1 MLKTVSTLIAVLLA
15 VICIGQNTLTGKITS
30 SGKPV
35 AYAPVAVM
43 GTQYGAVTD
52 TLGNFSLNISSGTYK
67 ITVAAMGYLR
77 KEVSVNLDTLKSKFL
92 HIEVTEFANPL
103 NEVVV
108 SGTLSEVSRSESPV
122 VVESFGAAFF
132 RHTSSPTLYDAMQMV
147 NGVQPQLACNV
158 CQTADIHINGMEG
171 AYTLVTID
179 GMPIVS
185 GLSSVYGQIGIP
197 ASLIERVEVVKGPSS
212 TLYGSEAVGGL
223 INIITK
229 NPNTAPV
236 VLADFSGTSYG
247 EFNTDLAVSYKAK
260 KVAGIT
266 SVNYYNYS
274 LPVDRNG
281 DNFMDVTL
289 QNRISAFSKLSFTNK
304 FGQQSGIAV
313 RAIYEGRLGGEMD
326 YKPEHRG
333 TDIKYG
339 ESIYT
344 NRYEAI
350 GNYRIPSEKNN
361 LNLQYSYNYHHQ
373 NSYYGTTFFLA
384 TQQTA
389 FAQLIWQKNLGANHK
404 LTSGLAYRFV
414 HYIDNTPATRGF
426 GEDSLKHLPFITN
439 QPALFVQ
446 DEYSITEKVKLLAGM
461 RLEYNFV
468 HGPIF
473 APRLNAKFDIGRN
486 GSLRVGAGNGFRVVN
501 IFTEDHAALSGSRQ
515 IIITEELKPERSW
528 NFNINYSKMFVFDKG
543 FVNTDIGGFYTVF
556 SNKIVADYF
565 VNPNAIYYE
574 NLRGYGVSRGVSAN
588 AEVNF
593 ISGLKGRVGV
603 TYMEVYQ
610 REENTA
616 GVLERVPQVHA
627 PKWQGV
633 FSIGYM
639 IKPLKLT
646 IDYTGQVY
654 SPMYLPTLPNDFR
667 PAKSPWFTLQNLQ
680 LSRKFMKGKLE
691 VYAGCKNL
699 FNFMPK
705 DPLMRPFDPFDKQVN
720 FDAQGNAIASA
731 NNPNGYTFDTTYG
744 YASMQGR
751 RYYAGVRYELSRN

>member
-1 MLKTVSTLIAVLLA
+1 MFRYTLTFVLLFNA
-15 VICIGQNTLTGKITS
+15 ALYAQGLNGRVVSAGS
-30 SGKPV
+30 PV
-35 AYAPVAVM
+35 AYAPVAVQ
-43 GTQYGAVTD
+43 GTPIGTVTD
-52 TLGNFSLNISSGTYK
+52 TLGNFQLNISSGTHK
-67 ITVAAMGYLR
+67 IIVAAMGYLR
-77 KEVSVNLDTLKSKFL
+77 KEITVNLDTLKNKFL
-92 HIEVTEFANPL
+92 LIDLTEFANPL

-132 RHTSSPTLYDAMQMV
+132 RHTSSPTLYDAMQMI

-171 AYTLVTID
+171 AYTMVTID

-229 NPNTAPV
+229 NPNTAPI

-247 EFNTDLAVSYKAK
+247 EFNTDFAMSYKLK
-260 KVAGIT
+260 KAAGIT

-289 QNRISAFSKLSFTNK
+289 QNRISVFSKWAFTNK
-304 FGQQSGIAV
+304 YGQQSGIAV
-313 RAIYEGRLGGEMD
+313 RAIYEDRMGGQMD

-350 GNYRIPSEKNN
+350 GNFRIPSEKTN

-389 FAQLIWQKNLGANHK
+389 FAQLVWQKNIGASHK

-426 GEDSLKHLPFITN
+426 GEDSLKQIPFLTN

-446 DEYSITEKVKLLAGM
+446 DEYGITEKIKLLAGM
-461 RLEYNFV
+461 RFEYNFV

-473 APRLNAKFDIGRN
+473 APRLNAKFDIGQN
-486 GSLRVGAGNGFRVVN
+486 GSLRVGVGNGFRVVN

-515 IIITEELKPERSW
+515 VVITEELKPERSW
-528 NFNINYSKMFVFDKG
+528 NGNANYSKMLVFDKG
-543 FVNTDIGGFYTVF
+543 FVNLDAGLFYTVF
-556 SNKIVADYF
+556 SNKIIADYF
-565 VNPNAIYYE
+565 VNPNAIYYQ
-574 NLRGYGVSRGVSAN
+574 NLRGYGVSRGISAN
-588 AEVNF
+588 AEVSF
-593 ISGLKGRVGV
+593 VSGLKGRVGV

-616 GVLERVPQVHA
+616 GNLERVPQVHA
-627 PKWQGV
+627 PNWQGV
-633 FSIGYM
+633 FSVSYT
-639 IKPLKLT
+639 IKPLKLAV
-646 IDYTGQVY
+646 DYTGQLY
-654 SPMYLPTLPNDFR
+654 SPMYLPILPADYR
-667 PAKSPWFTLQNLQ
+667 PAKSPWFTLQNIQ
-680 LSRKFMKGKLE
+680 LSRKFMGGKLE

-705 DPLMRPFDPFDKQVN
+705 DPLMRPFDPFDKQVA
-720 FDAQGNAIASA
+720 FDAQGNAIASP

-751 RYYAGVRYELSRN
+751 RYYAGIRYELGRK

>member
-1 MLKTVSTLIAVLLA
+1 MLKTVSTIIAVLFT
-15 VICIGQNTLTGKITS
+15 VICIGQNTL
-30 SGKPV
+30 SGKVTSGTKAV
-35 AYAPVAVM
+35 AFAPVAVM
-43 GTQYGAVTD
+43 GTQHGTITD
-52 TLGNFSLNISSGTYK
+52 TSGNFSLNISSGSYK
-67 ITVAAMGYLR
+67 ITIAAMGYLR
-77 KEVSVNLDTLKSKFL
+77 KEVSVNLDTLKNKFL

-122 VVESFGAAFF
+122 VVESFGSAFF

-229 NPNTAPV
+229 NPSTAPI

-247 EFNTDLAVSYKAK
+247 EFNTDLAVSYKMK

-274 LPVDRNG
+274 LPVDRNN

-289 QNRISAFSKLSFTNK
+289 QNRISAFSKLAFTNK

-313 RAIYEGRLGGEMD
+313 RAIYENRTGGELD
-326 YKPEHRG
+326 YEDNYRG
-333 TDIKYG
+333 TDVKYG

-350 GNYRIPSEKNN
+350 GNYRIPSEKTN

-373 NSYYGTTFFLA
+373 NSYYGTMLFLA

-426 GEDSLKHLPFITN
+426 GEDSLKHIPFITN

-446 DEYSITEKVKLLAGM
+446 DEYSVTEKIKLLAGI
-461 RLEYNFV
+461 RFEYNFV

-486 GSLRVGAGNGFRVVN
+486 GSLRLGGGNGFRVVN

-528 NFNINYSKMFVFDKG
+528 NLNVNYSKMFVFDKG
-543 FVNTDIGGFYTVF
+543 FVNTDAGIFYTVF
-556 SNKIVADYF
+556 TNKIVADYF
-565 VNPNAIYYE
+565 VNPNAIYYQ
-574 NLRGYGVSRGVSAN
+574 NLRGYGVSRGISAN

-593 ISGLKGRVGV
+593 VSGLKARVGV

-610 REENTA
+610 KEENLA

-633 FSIGYM
+633 FSVGYM

-646 IDYTGQVY
+646 VDYTGQVY

-667 PAKSPWFTLQNLQ
+667 PSKSPWFTLQNLQ
-680 LSRKFMKGKLE
+680 LARRFLKGKLE

-705 DPLMRPFDPFDKQVN
+705 DPLMRPFDPFDKQVS
-720 FDAQGNAIASA
+720 FDAQGNATASP

-751 RYYAGVRYELSRN
+751 RYYAGVRYELGRN